1 MSLNSSVKVCLSED
15 VMRDGRSGLD
25 LTGLLSETLHI
36 RVIEVFAVVCVSFQ
50 DVCSIPLY

>member
-36 RVIEVFAVVCVSFQ
+36 RVIEVFAVVCVSFL